1 MKLIKAHA
9 FGNDFLLVDAYDF
22 SGLADPLTFTRD
34 VCSRHRGIGA
44 DGLIVFE
51 TRSAGASMQLFNAD
65 GSRSEISGNGVRC
78 LAAWIASTQ
87 QLQDGTFVDIETDA
101 GLKSL
106 ELLDRREGRYTFCAA
121 MGQPERIEQVV
132 LDVDGESVTAVT
144 LRVGNP
150 QCVVLGEVTDAR
162 LQTIGRALAVH
173 SHFPEGTNVELAT
186 VEAPNRV
193 RILIWERGV
202 GPTESSGTGSCAA
215 AVAAISFGGASRDL
229 ADRRAGWDAARR
241 MGRGGAVPDR
251 LGGNHR
257 REPLAEILM
266 RSLHE
271 AGEAV
276 ETYSPAEELF
286 NRRRGIVGLVGGP
299 LALVVLLLA
308 PLPIAAPAHRLAA
321 ILLMMVILWITEALP
336 LAVTALIGP
345 VLAVILQVAPAR
357 TVFAPFADPIIFLFI
372 GSFMLAEAMFAHG
385 LDRRI
390 AFGALSSRAVGGSP
404 TRILL
409 VYGAVATGIS
419 MWISN
424 TATTAMMFPIGLS
437 IVAHL
442 TKGRESD
449 VASRN
454 FATAMMLMA
463 AFGASIGGMGTPIGT
478 PPNLIGKGM
487 LERIAHEHISF
498 FQWMMLGVPLAVL
511 LFVFLVVYFRWRL
524 LKGLKVDLAQAA
536 HIQDELRKLGPIS
549 AGQRN
554 TLIAFATTVAL
565 WLFPGVLAIAGL
577 ADSGFARAY
586 EAAVPESIAAMIGAI
601 LLFLLPVNWRAR
613 RFTLSWEQAI
623 RIDWGIILLFG
634 GGLAMGA
641 LAFSTGLAEAVG
653 HGITSWLP
661 VRSTFSLTVLFT
673 AVAIVMSETA
683 SNTAS
688 ANMIVPVAIAVAQAS
703 GIDPLEPAL
712 GATFGA
718 SMGFMMPIS
727 TPPNAIVYSSGH
739 VPITAMMRHGIAL
752 DIAGFIFIVLVVSG
766 LGWVI

>member
-1 MKLIKAHA
+1 
-9 FGNDFLLVDAYDF
+9 
-22 SGLADPLTFTRD
+22 
-34 VCSRHRGIGA
+34 
-44 DGLIVFE
+44 
-51 TRSAGASMQLFNAD
+51 
-65 GSRSEISGNGVRC
+65 
-78 LAAWIASTQ
+78 
-87 QLQDGTFVDIETDA
+87 
-101 GLKSL
+101 
-106 ELLDRREGRYTFCAA
+106 
-121 MGQPERIEQVV
+121 
-132 LDVDGESVTAVT
+132 
-144 LRVGNP
+144 
-150 QCVVLGEVTDAR
+150 
-162 LQTIGRALAVH
+162 
-173 SHFPEGTNVELAT
+173 
-186 VEAPNRV
+186 
-193 RILIWERGV
+193 
-202 GPTESSGTGSCAA
+202 
-215 AVAAISFGGASRDL
+215 
-229 ADRRAGWDAARR
+229 
-241 MGRGGAVPDR
+241 
-251 LGGNHR
+251 
-257 REPLAEILM
+257 M

-286 NRRRGIVGLVGGP
+286 NRRRRNVGLVAGP
-299 LALVVLLLA
+299 IVLIALLAA

-336 LAVTALIGP
+336 LAITALIGP
-345 VLAVILQVAPAR
+345 VLAIVLQVAPAR

-390 AFGALSSRAVGGSP
+390 AFGALSSRAVGRSP

-409 VYGAVATGIS
+409 VFGAVATGLS

-437 IVAHL
+437 LVAHL
-442 TKGRESD
+442 TKGKESE

-454 FATAMMLMA
+454 FALAMMLMA
-463 AFGASIGGMGTPIGT
+463 AFGASIGGLATPIGT

-487 LERIAHEHISF
+487 LERIAHEQISF
-498 FQWMMLGVPLAVL
+498 FQWMLLGVPLTAVL
-511 LFVFLVVYFRWRL
+511 FGFLILYFRWRL
-524 LKGLKVDLAQAA
+524 LKGLTVDLTQAA

-554 TLIAFATTVAL
+554 TLVAFGATVAL
-565 WLFPGVLAIAGL
+565 WLFPGLLAITGFGN
-577 ADSGFARAY
+577 SGFARLY
-586 EAAVPESIAAMIGAI
+586 DAAVPESVAAMIGAI

-613 RFTLSWEQAI
+613 RFTLSWEQAV
-623 RIDWGIILLFG
+623 RIDWGIVLLFG

-641 LAFSTGLAEAVG
+641 LAFSTGLAESIG
-653 HGITSWLP
+653 RGITSWLP
-661 VRSTFSLTVLFT
+661 VHSTLSLTILFT

-712 GATFGA
+712 GATLGA

-739 VPITAMMRHGIAL
+739 VPITAMMRHGIVL
-752 DIAGFIFIVLVVSG
+752 DVAGFVLIVVVVSG
-766 LGWVI
+766 LGWLI